1 MSCSLG
7 ICHTICGKPF
17 PHLILNSW
25 QQCQDRYRF
34 YGLINTKEP
43 YFSLIKNC
51 MSNNVNGNTTV
62 DVVLIGARIMS
73 ATLGMM
79 LKELQ
84 PGITVEIFERLVMVS
99 GESSDAWNNA
109 GTGHAA
115 LCELNYTP
123 QKEDGTID
131 RSKALAINEAFDN
144 SRQF

>member
-1 MSCSLG
+1 
-7 ICHTICGKPF
+7 
-17 PHLILNSW
+17 
-25 QQCQDRYRF
+25 
-34 YGLINTKEP
+34 
-43 YFSLIKNC
+43 

-131 RSKALAINEAFDN
+131 CSKALAINEAFDN